1 MRSAECGMRSE
12 PNAECGMRNAEWQR
26 GFRFAIR
33 PSPYTP
39 HSAFRIPNSAFGAP
53 MRVLLA
59 GGGTGGHLMP
69 ALALAQALRE
79 ARPEVEPVLVGA
91 LRGIEA
97 AVLPHHP
104 FRFHLVP
111 IEPIHR
117 RAWWRNLRWPL
128 VAWRSWRAVGRILAA
143 ERPAVVI
150 GTGGYAAGPVVLR
163 AQRAGIP
170 TVVQEQNAFPGL
182 TSRWLVGGARQVH
195 LGFPEARARLRPG
208 ATSEVFCFGNPIRP
222 PPQREPGDRAAA
234 LRAFGLETGRPTL
247 LVFGGSQGARAINYA
262 VAAALERRTLSDV
275 NVLWGTGAAHQPALA
290 SYAVPGRVVVQG
302 FFDPMAA
309 AYRAADL
316 VVCRAGA
323 MTTAELCAWGKPSV
337 LVPLPSAAADHQTV
351 NARALAAAGAAVVLP
366 ENELTHVRLAQVV
379 GGLLRDS
386 NRLTAL
392 AGNARARGRPTAA
405 RDIATRILMLNS

>member
-1 MRSAECGMRSE
+1 
-12 PNAECGMRNAEWQR
+12 
-26 GFRFAIR
+26 
-33 PSPYTP
+33 
-39 HSAFRIPNSAFGAP
+39 
-53 MRVLLA
+53 
-59 GGGTGGHLMP
+59 MP

-91 LRGIEA
+91 LRGIGGE
-97 AVLPHHP
+97 VLPRHP

-150 GTGGYAAGPVVLR
+150 GTGGYAAGPMVLR

-182 TSRWLVGGARQVH
+182 TSRWLAGGARQVH
-195 LGFPEARARLRPG
+195 LGFPEARARLHPG
-208 ATSEVFCFGNPIRP
+208 ATTEVYCFGNPIRP
-222 PPQREPGDRAAA
+222 PPRPQPGDRAAA
-234 LRAFGLETGRPTL
+234 LRAFGLEAGRPTL
-247 LVFGGSQGARAINYA
+247 LVFGGSQGAR
-262 VAAALERRTLSDV
+262 
-275 NVLWGTGAAHQPALA
+275 A

-323 MTTAELCAWGKPSV
+323 MTIAELCAWGKPSV
-337 LVPLPSAAADHQTV
+337 LVPLPSAAAAHQAF
-351 NARALAAAGAAVVLP
+351 NAQALAAAGAAVLLP
-366 ENELTHVRLAQVV
+366 EDQLGAQRLAQLVRELV
-379 GGLLRDS
+379 SDEQ
-386 NRLTAL
+386 RLGSL
-392 AGNARARGRPTAA
+392 AARARERGHPDAA
-405 RDIATRILMLNS
+405 REIVSRILTLVV

>member
-1 MRSAECGMRSE
+1 
-12 PNAECGMRNAEWQR
+12 
-26 GFRFAIR
+26 
-33 PSPYTP
+33 
-39 HSAFRIPNSAFGAP
+39 

-117 RAWWRNLRWPL
+117 RAWWLNLRWPL
-128 VAWRSWRAVGRILAA
+128 VAWRSWRAVGRILAV

-182 TSRWLVGGARQVH
+182 TSRWLAGGARQVH
-195 LGFPEARARLRPG
+195 LGFPDARARR
-208 ATSEVFCFGNPIRP
+208 TSPRSRHTP
-222 PPQREPGDRAAA
+222 SRAASWC
-234 LRAFGLETGRPTL
+234 R
-247 LVFGGSQGARAINYA
+247 GSSTPWPPRIAPPI
-262 VAAALERRTLSDV
+262 S
-275 NVLWGTGAAHQPALA
+275 
-290 SYAVPGRVVVQG
+290 S
-302 FFDPMAA
+302 
-309 AYRAADL
+309 
-316 VVCRAGA
+316 
-323 MTTAELCAWGKPSV
+323 CA
-337 LVPLPSAAADHQTV
+337 
-351 NARALAAAGAAVVLP
+351 
-366 ENELTHVRLAQVV
+366 
-379 GGLLRDS
+379 
-386 NRLTAL
+386 
-392 AGNARARGRPTAA
+392 ARAR
-405 RDIATRILMLNS
+405 

>member
-1 MRSAECGMRSE
+1 
-12 PNAECGMRNAEWQR
+12 
-26 GFRFAIR
+26 
-33 PSPYTP
+33 
-39 HSAFRIPNSAFGAP
+39 

-170 TVVQEQNAFPGL
+170 TVVVEENAFPGL
-182 TSRWLVGGARQVH
+182 TTRWLARAARQVH
-195 LGFPEARARLRPG
+195 LGFPEARERLSPG
-208 ATSEVFCFGNPIRP
+208 KRTEVFTLGNPVRP
-222 PPQREPGDRAAA
+222 PEPGDRSAA
-234 LRAFGLETGRPTL
+234 LAGLGLEPRRPSV
-247 LVFGGSQGARAINYA
+247 LVFGGSQGARALNYA
-262 VAAALERRTLSDV
+262 VAAALERRLLSDAT
-275 NVLWGTGAAHQPALA
+275 VLWGTGGAHAAALA
-290 SYAVPGRVVVQG
+290 RYAVPGRVVVRG
-302 FFDPMAA
+302 FFDPMTEP
-309 AYRAADL
+309 YRAADL
-316 VVCRAGA
+316 VVARAGA
-323 MTTAELCAWGKPSV
+323 MTVAELCAWGKPSI
-337 LVPLPSAAADHQTV
+337 LVPLPSAAADHQAH
-351 NARALAAAGAAVVLP
+351 NARALAEAGAAIYLP
-366 ENELTHVRLAQVV
+366 EERLTPYTLAQEV
-379 GGLLRDS
+379 
-386 NRLTAL
+386 TAL
-392 AGNARARGRPTAA
+392 VADRSRLEALGTRARGRGHPDAA
-405 RDIATRILMLNS
+405 REVVSKIL